1 MVGAA
6 AESRAAHL
14 DCHTCGRR
22 DCPRCQYY
30 RLGWKLARRRGRFE
44 VPGGSKAVVWLS
56 ERPAYLP
63 WPCARGCSLCA
74 GLLRRISGTS
84 AGEAAKFRLI
94 NKWALYAMRAK
105 KLQSA
110 HIVQHA
116 VFTECH
122 RAAEEAFLNACA
134 RRDRRASWD

>member
-1 MVGAA
+1 M
-6 AESRAAHL
+6 
-14 DCHTCGRR
+14 
-22 DCPRCQYY
+22 
-30 RLGWKLARRRGRFE
+30 
-44 VPGGSKAVVWLS
+44 
-56 ERPAYLP
+56 
-63 WPCARGCSLCA
+63 CA

-84 AGEAAKFRLI
+84 AGEAAKFRPMLSE
-94 NKWALYAMRAK
+94 WAVYAMRAK